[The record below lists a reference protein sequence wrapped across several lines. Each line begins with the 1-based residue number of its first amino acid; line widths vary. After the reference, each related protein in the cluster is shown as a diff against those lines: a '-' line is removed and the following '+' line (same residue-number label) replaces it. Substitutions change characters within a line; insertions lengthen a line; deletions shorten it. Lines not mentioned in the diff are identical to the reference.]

1 MDHITKAQI
10 MGIGTRIFIV
20 KADDS
25 LQRLTLK
32 RYNRL
37 IKGYPDEGLMQH
49 AGKRIRYA
57 LIVLEMIN
65 RKPAE
70 ILMAEYSFLAFDS
83 KGRLDAG
90 EREKAARLAMDTL
103 EPILPGKK
111 PERLIDAK
119 HKFAKKRFDERYI
132 WKPTPE
138 IETAIQRAIFG

>member
-1 MDHITKAQI
+1 
-10 MGIGTRIFIV
+10 MGLGTRIFIV
-20 KADDS
+20 NDDDS
-25 LQRLTLK
+25 LERLTLK

-37 IKGYPDEGLMQH
+37 IKGYPDEGLMQY
-49 AGKRIRYA
+49 AGKKIRYA

-70 ILMAEYSFLAFDS
+70 ILMTEYSFLAFGS

-103 EPILPGKK
+103 EPIAAEPKSGKV
-111 PERLIDAK
+111 IDVK
-119 HKFAKKRFDERYI
+119 HRFAKKRFNNRYL

-138 IETAIQRAIFG
+138 IEAAIQRIIFG